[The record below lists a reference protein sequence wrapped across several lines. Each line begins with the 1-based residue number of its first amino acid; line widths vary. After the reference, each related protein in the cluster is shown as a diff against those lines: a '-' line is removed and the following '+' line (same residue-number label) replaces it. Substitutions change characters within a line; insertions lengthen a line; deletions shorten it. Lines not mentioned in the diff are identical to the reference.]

1 MPEISK
7 LNRYDEPNIYLS
19 EINTSKY
26 MDLTEEIDQ
35 VANRAEDQVEHIQN
49 EESTKH
55 ALVIPFIKAL
65 GYDPYD
71 LQEVIPE
78 FTADFAEQKGEKV
91 DYALLQDGEPAILME
106 CKTAG
111 KELSVDQ
118 AE

>member
-1 MPEISK
+1 
-7 LNRYDEPNIYLS
+7 
-19 EINTSKY
+19 

-35 VANRAEDQVEHIQN
+35 VASRAEDQVEHIES
-49 EESTKH
+49 EEATKH
-55 ALVIPFIKAL
+55 ALIIPFIKAL

-91 DYALLQDGEPAILME
+91 DYALMQEGEPAVLIE

-111 KELSVDQ
+111 
-118 AE
+118 